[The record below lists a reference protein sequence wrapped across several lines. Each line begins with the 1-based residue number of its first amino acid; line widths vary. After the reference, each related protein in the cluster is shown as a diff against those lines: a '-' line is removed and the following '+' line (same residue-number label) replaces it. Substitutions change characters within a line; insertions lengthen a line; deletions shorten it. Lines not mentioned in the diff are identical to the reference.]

1 MTMLVPANI
10 FQPLISVFEAV
21 LKFFHNS
28 LGVPWGWAIVLLTI
42 CVRLVLMPLMLKQFH
57 SMQALQRL
65 QPEMKKMQAKYKDD
79 KQRQQQEMMKFYREN
94 NVNPMGSCLPMVAQL
109 PVFISLY
116 YMLKESLRGDI
127 CPSVQHAFQAS
138 YAAAHHISLHAAA
151 GQTTYCTNP
160 AYAHFYH
167 GGAGFLFIPDLTNT
181 ATGAVLVVLIV
192 LYVGTQLASS
202 LLMATP
208 TMDPTQRK
216 IMLVMPLFFVLF
228 IIRFP
233 AGVLVYWITTNTW
246 TMAQQY
252 FFRRR
257 IAHLQPATA
266 AGGPAAGGGN
276 GAGAGGGNGAGGIG
290 AGVTGGIGAL
300 IRNVRGKPAEVQDQ
314 PAKVGGGS
322 AAARGSRTGGSDGG
336 SGSGT
341 EAGSSKGNA
350 GSSGSGGGSSKGNS
364 GGGGGSGSTGSGQRP
379 RRAGSTPPPSP
390 RKRKKR
396 SGRRR

>member
-1 MTMLVPANI
+1 MLVSANI

-42 CVRLVLMPLMLKQFH
+42 CVRLVLVPLMLKQFH
-57 SMQALQRL
+57 SMQAMQRL
-65 QPEMKKMQAKYKDD
+65 QPEMKKIQARYKDD

-94 NVNPMGSCLPMVAQL
+94 NINPMASCLPLAFQL

-116 YMLKESLRGDI
+116 YMLKQSLRSDI
-127 CPSVQHAFQAS
+127 CAGVQHAFQAH

-151 GQTTYCTNP
+151 GETTYCTNP

-167 GGAGFLFIPDLTNT
+167 GGASFLFIPDLTNN
-181 ATGAVLVVLIV
+181 ATGAVLVVLII
-192 LYVGTQLASS
+192 LYVGTQLASTM
-202 LLMATP
+202 LMSSP
-208 TMDPTQRK
+208 TMDKTQRQ
-216 IMLVMPLFFVLF
+216 IMMVLPLFFVLF

-233 AGVLVYWITTNTW
+233 AGVIVYWITTNTW

-252 FFRRR
+252 FFKRR

-266 AGGPAAGGGN
+266 GGPGASSGGGGN
-276 GAGAGGGNGAGGIG
+276 GANGEGS
-290 AGVTGGIGAL
+290 TGGIGSL
-300 IRNVRGKPAEVQDQ
+300 IRNVRAKPAPVEEDE
-314 PAKVGGGS
+314 PAKVGGGTAS
-322 AAARGSRTGGSDGG
+322 TRSSRSGGKSGGSSGGG
-336 SGSGT
+336 SGSGS
-341 EAGSSKGNA
+341 GDG
-350 GSSGSGGGSSKGNS
+350 GSSGQS
-364 GGGGGSGSTGSGQRP
+364 P
-379 RRAGSTPPPSP
+379 RRAGSTPPPPP